1 MRAGKSGGET
11 FQIQRIFCLWIWSIS
26 LSRCLFVPSVTPP
39 SPTFP
44 PVDIPHMTQHSP
56 RGTESSSQL
65 FFVPKCVH
73 VCACALWT
81 ETASHGFP
89 ALASLK
95 CPERKWKKDLWW
107 ITFLWLTSFSHLN
120 QKVLWFYFQT
130 WNKFVKDVTGLIC
143 QSKKMCDW
151 WKKVCIEHVQSKRA
165 VLSTAR
171 GDETLII
178 PGMSPGHNLQ

>member
-26 LSRCLFVPSVTPP
+26 LSRCLFVPFVTPP

-89 ALASLK
+89 
-95 CPERKWKKDLWW
+95 
-107 ITFLWLTSFSHLN
+107 LN